1 MSQTKAQ
8 LVDAVDGS
16 ILTADLADDAVTA
29 AKLASNAVVTASVAD
44 SAITI
49 AKLSTSGTASSS
61 TFLRGDGAFAAAGGG
76 KLVGYGSVVK
86 TDQFSASVGQGAF
99 SGNCIEL
106 SYTAA
111 STSNKLLIMTN
122 LTIGYQHGQSVR
134 MRFTVGGSYVSG
146 VTGDAA
152 SSRTRSTTEAFIN
165 SSGQMSNM
173 SFNFIHS
180 SPATSSTTYGCQI
193 GAKDN
198 ATQTVY
204 LNRSQGDTNA
214 DYQSRCASSLV
225 ILEFE
230 P

>member
-86 TDQFSASVGQGAF
+86 TDTFSASPGQGAF
-99 SGNCIEL
+99 TNNCIEL

-111 STSNKLLIMTN
+111 STSNKLLIMAN

-134 MRFTVGGSYVSG
+134 MRFSVGGSGVDS

-152 SSRTRSTTEAFIN
+152 SSRTRSTTEAWIN

-173 SFNFIHS
+173 SFSYLHS
-180 SPATSSTTYGCQI
+180 SPSTSGATYGCQL
-193 GAKDN
+193 GQKDN

-204 LNRSQGDTNA
+204 LNRSQGDTDASYGGRN
-214 DYQSRCASSLV
+214 ASSLI

>member
-1 MSQTKAQ
+1 MSQTRVQ
-8 LVDAVDGS
+8 LIEDGHVVA
-16 ILTADLADDAVTA
+16 AD
-29 AKLASNAVVTASVAD
+29 LASNAVITAKVAD
-44 SAITI
+44 DAITI
-49 AKLSTSGTASSS
+49 AKLSATGTASSS

-86 TDQFSASVGQGAF
+86 TDTFSASAAQGGF

-106 SYTAA
+106 NYTAA
-111 STSNKLLIMTN
+111 STSNKLLIMAN
-122 LTIGYQHGQSVR
+122 LTIGYQHGQSIR
-134 MRFTVGGSYVSG
+134 MRFDVGGSSVSG

-152 SSRTRSTTEAFIN
+152 GSRTRSTTEAWIN
-165 SSGQMSNM
+165 SQGQMSNM

-180 SPATSSTTYGCQI
+180 SPATSSTTYGCQL

-204 LNRSQGDTNA
+204 LNRSYSDTNA
-214 DYQSRCASSLV
+214 DYSGRNASSLI

>member
-86 TDQFSASVGQGAF
+86 TDQFSASVGEGAF
-99 SGNCIEL
+99 SSNCIEL

-111 STSNKLLIMTN
+111 STSNKLLIMAS
-122 LTIGYQHGQSVR
+122 LSVGYQHSQSVR
-134 MRFTVGGSYVSG
+134 IIFDIGGSTVNS

-152 SSRTRSTTEAFIN
+152 SSRTRATTEAFLG
-165 SSGQMSNM
+165 SQGQMTNLN
-173 SFNFIHS
+173 FNFINS
-180 SPATSSTTYGCQI
+180 SPATSATTYGI
-193 GAKDN
+193 KLGHRDN
-198 ATQTVY
+198 ATQNVY
-204 LNRSQGDTNA
+204 LNRSYSDTNA
-214 DYQSRCASSLV
+214 AYGGRNASTLI